1 MVDKEIEQDI
11 CRDYQQNEKI
21 RVIAQSYNVTQ
32 ATVMAVL
39 RRNNIPLRDRKRII
53 PDIEEAVTALY
64 RSGKSI
70 NEIMQLTG
78 VKSQQTIYRILR
90 DHNVDR
96 RYNIKSKS

>member
-1 MVDKEIEQDI
+1 MVDKETEQDI

-21 RVIAQSYNVTQ
+21 RVIAKDYNVTQ

-53 PDIEEAVTALY
+53 PDIEESVTVLY
-64 RSGKSI
+64 REGKSI
-70 NEIMQLTG
+70 IEIMQLTG

-90 DHNVDR
+90 DHNVER
-96 RYNIKSKS
+96 RYNKKKE

>member
-1 MVDKEIEQDI
+1 MVDKETEQDI

-21 RVIAQSYNVTQ
+21 RVIAKDYNVTQ

-53 PDIEEAVTALY
+53 PDIEEAVIALY
-64 RSGKSI
+64 REGKAI
-70 NEIMQLTG
+70 IEIMQLTG

-90 DHNVDR
+90 DHNVER
-96 RYNIKSKS
+96 RYNKKKE

>member
-1 MVDKEIEQDI
+1 MVNKETEQDI

-21 RVIAQSYNVTQ
+21 RVIAKDYNITQ

-53 PDIEEAVTALY
+53 PDIEEAVTVLY
-64 RSGKSI
+64 REGKSI
-70 NEIMQLTG
+70 IEIMQLTG

-90 DHNVDR
+90 DHNVER
-96 RYNIKSKS
+96 RYNKNKE